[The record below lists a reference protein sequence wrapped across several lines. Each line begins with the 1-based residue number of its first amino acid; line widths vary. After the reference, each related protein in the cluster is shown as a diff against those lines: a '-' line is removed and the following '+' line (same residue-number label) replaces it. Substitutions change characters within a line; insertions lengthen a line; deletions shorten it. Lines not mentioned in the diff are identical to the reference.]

1 MLLSFI
7 AKIFWKYNIQNKD
20 QAFLNLLFFATTVVN
35 YYYLPNYYGY
45 MFDMFNKNI
54 NLFIYA
60 FSFILIMNML
70 IYFIGNF
77 EQYYL
82 NIQRIKIKGLVY
94 EELNEKIKNE
104 FAKNPEEIV
113 IGEKLGAIGEF
124 KSIIG
129 KWYEYSFQYIIPY
142 TITVLIF
149 SYNLLKYDYILPLI
163 ILGFFISIGCIFYLS
178 TQNNGD
184 KVANSTGT
192 YLRLYQEIED
202 YLSNFTTIF
211 TYNQFKAEN
220 KLIENYSKNYQN
232 NKKNKD
238 RAFLKWGLLGTIVS
252 AGTLLFIM
260 YRSFKLL
267 GKGVMT
273 KGQFLSIYFVG
284 VELVDTLIYLTDI
297 LHDMMQEY
305 QSLNKIAKT
314 ANIDI
319 NNSDK
324 FKENKESKSFTGD
337 DYEPRIETE
346 NLITIKN
353 LEYKY
358 PTSNQSII
366 KDFNLEIKKGE
377 KIVLVGDIG
386 TGKSTLMKIILGLI
400 KPTSG
405 ELYLNGHNYKGKSNN
420 VLFKKFGYMTQNP
433 ILFNRSILE
442 NITFGKPD
450 VTRETVQELLDK
462 FKLKSVFEKL
472 KKGLDTPVGKNGSKL
487 SGGQKQVVWFLRIY
501 LHNPDILLL
510 DEPTASLSKESK
522 EILINLIKTAF
533 VDKTIIISS
542 HDDVLIKVA
551 SRKVL
556 MKQSDN

>member
-7 AKIFWKYNIQNKD
+7 AKIFWKYNIENKD
-20 QAFLNLLFFATTVVN
+20 QFFLNLLFFATTVVN

-54 NLFIYA
+54 SLFIYA
-60 FSFILIMNML
+60 FSFILVMNML

-82 NIQRIKIKGLVY
+82 TIQRIQIKALVY
-94 EELNEKIKNE
+94 ESLNEKIKNA
-104 FAKNPEEIV
+104 FFKNPEDIV

-124 KSIIG
+124 KSVIG
-129 KWYEYSFQYIIPY
+129 RWYENTFKHIIPY
-142 TITVLIF
+142 TITILIF
-149 SYNLLKYDYILPLI
+149 SYNLLKYDYILPLT
-163 ILGFFISIGCIFYLS
+163 ILGFFITIGCIFYLS

-184 KVANSTGT
+184 KVAQSTGS

-202 YLSNFTTIF
+202 YLSNFSTIF
-211 TYNQFKAEN
+211 TYNQFNAEN

-232 NKKNKD
+232 NKQTKD
-238 RAFLKWGLLGTIVS
+238 RAFLKWGLLGTLVS

-260 YRSFKLL
+260 YRSFQLL

-305 QSLNKIAKT
+305 QTLNKIANT
-314 ANIDI
+314 THIEL
-319 NNSDK
+319 NNQPNNQLNTQPKVSDNS
-324 FKENKESKSFTGD
+324 EDS
-337 DYEPRIETE
+337 YEPRIETE
-346 NLITIKN
+346 HLITIKN

-366 KDFNLEIKKGE
+366 KDFNLEINKGE
-377 KIVLVGDIG
+377 KIALVGDIG

-400 KPTSG
+400 KPTNG
-405 ELYLNGHNYKGKSNN
+405 DLYFNGHNYKSKNQSD
-420 VLFKKFGYMTQNP
+420 LFKKFGYMTQNP

-450 VTRETVQELLDK
+450 TTREKVEELLEQ

-533 VDKTIIISS
+533 ADKTIIISS

-551 SRKVL
+551 SRKVHI
-556 MKQSDN
+556 KP

>member
-1 MLLSFI
+1 MLFNFV
-7 AKIFWKYNIQNKD
+7 AKIFWKYNIENKD
-20 QAFLNLLFFATTVVN
+20 QALLNLVFFATTVVN
-35 YYYLPNYYGY
+35 YYYLPNYYGH

-82 NIQRIKIKGLVY
+82 SIQRIKIKALVY
-94 EELNEKIKNE
+94 ESLNEKIKNA
-104 FAKNPEEIV
+104 FIKNPEDIV
-113 IGEKLGAIGEF
+113 IGEKVGAFNEF
-124 KSIIG
+124 KAVIG
-129 KWYEYSFQYIIPY
+129 RWYEHSFQYIIPY
-142 TITVLIF
+142 TITILIF
-149 SYNLLKYDYILPLI
+149 SYNLFKYDYILPLT
-163 ILGFFISIGCIFYLS
+163 ILGFFITIGCIFYLS
-178 TQNNGD
+178 TQNNAEMVG
-184 KVANSTGT
+184 NSTGG
-192 YLRLYQEIED
+192 YLRVYQEIED
-202 YLSNFTTIF
+202 YLSNFMTIY
-211 TYNQFKAEN
+211 TYNQFEAEN
-220 KLIENYSKNYQN
+220 KLIEGHSKNYQN
-232 NKKNKD
+232 KKREKD

-260 YRSFKLL
+260 YRSFQLL
-267 GKGVMT
+267 GRGVMT

-284 VELVDTLIYLTDI
+284 VELVDTLIYLSDM

-314 ANIDI
+314 ANIELA
-319 NNSDK
+319 NS
-324 FKENKESKSFTGD
+324 EKESNQKNNIDIS
-337 DYEPRIETE
+337 EARIDSES
-346 NLITIKN
+346 LITIKN

-358 PTSNQSII
+358 PTSNEPII
-366 KDFNLEIKKGE
+366 KDFNLEINKGD

-386 TGKSTLMKIILGLI
+386 SGKSTLMKIILGLI
-400 KPTSG
+400 KPSKG
-405 ELYLNGHNYKGKSNN
+405 DLYFNGHHYKLKAQGE
-420 VLFKKFGYMTQNP
+420 LFKKFGYMTQNP

-450 VTRETVQELLDK
+450 TSREKVEELLDQ

-533 VDKTIIISS
+533 ADKTIIISS

-556 MKQSDN
+556 MKQDDN